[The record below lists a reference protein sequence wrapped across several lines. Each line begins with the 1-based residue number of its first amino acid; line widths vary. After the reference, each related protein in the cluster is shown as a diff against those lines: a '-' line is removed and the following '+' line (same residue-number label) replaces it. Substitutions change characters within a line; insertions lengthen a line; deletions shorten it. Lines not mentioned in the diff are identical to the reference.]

1 MSKRKL
7 ETMND
12 DEPVLAAELVPVMK
26 TKEQAAPAATMSFKT
41 YAKQTRTPLVLEMS
55 LKGLLQ
61 GEMSSRTAEQ
71 WASLI
76 TILKERT
83 R

>member
-12 DEPVLAAELVPVMK
+12 DEPVLAAEPVPVAVP
-26 TKEQAAPAATMSFKT
+26 EAVVAPAATMSFKT

-76 TILKERT
+76 EILKRRT

>member
-1 MSKRKL
+1 MSRRKT

-12 DEPVLAAELVPVMK
+12 DEPVWAAKPVVVPEAVV
-26 TKEQAAPAATMSFKT
+26 TPPAATMSFKT
-41 YAKQTRTPLVLEMS
+41 FAKQTRTPLVLELS

-61 GEMSSRTAEQ
+61 GDMSSRTAEQ

-76 TILKERT
+76 EILKSRT

>member
-7 ETMND
+7 ETLND
-12 DEPVLAAELVPVMK
+12 DETVLAAEPEPVAVPEV
-26 TKEQAAPAATMSFKT
+26 APAATMSFKT

-61 GEMSSRTAEQ
+61 GEMSSRTAKQ

-76 TILKERT
+76 EILKSRT